1 MKCDQSSLPS
11 RVSIFLVALAG
22 LGLLAAGPASA
33 RGDDRAAAPRAANDA
48 AASTRAAAIAQTVTI
63 ERDSFGVPHV
73 SGPTDA
79 SCVFGFIYAQAE
91 DYFWQIED
99 SYLRSL
105 GRAAEVYGEKSL
117 PDDLVNRALEI
128 STLSK
133 AEYENASP
141 KTKEICQAIADGLNY
156 YLAQNPQVKPRLIT
170 HFEPWHP
177 EAFRRFILYQSFIYG
192 KSGLGAADILSAV
205 EEIRDNKVTAVTF
218 PAGLRA
224 EILAIE
230 QNRQNMSEHVGSNMW
245 AVSPQKSASGKALMF
260 INPHQPFFGPGQW
273 YEGHV
278 KSDEGWNLL
287 GACFF
292 GSPFPTLGFNGHIAW
307 SHTVNNPDIV
317 DLYAI
322 SFDDK
327 SDPLKYRFGDGSKQ
341 AVAWTDQVIVKGE
354 AGSVARKFRF
364 KKTHQGPLVAVR
376 DGKPL
381 AIRLAKLDA
390 PGALEQSYAMGKAKS
405 VAEFKDAMRPCSLP
419 MFNAIVAD
427 TGGNIFYVYNGAV
440 PKRSAK
446 FDWTKP
452 VDGSNPETDWQGY
465 LAFDELPQLENPKC
479 GFLQNCNQSP
489 LSTTP
494 VAKELLSGEVDEN
507 PKPSQFP
514 PYLMATERERDNPR
528 AQISRRILH
537 SDPQF
542 DYDEWTRDGF
552 STKILEAELRIPD
565 LVKDWETLTS
575 KEPERAAK
583 LKEAIELL
591 KGWDCISSVD
601 SVAMTIFAEGYD
613 RVQRMVAKRDIQ
625 NLPRIRALESAISD
639 LEKAQGTWKVA
650 WGDVNRLQRVHGS
663 QVDMQGRGAFSD
675 DRPSLP
681 IAGAPGPLGVVFN
694 FYTIPQQGQKR
705 RYGVAGHSFV
715 AVVELAEQP
724 RAKTILQFGESGD
737 PASPHWFDQA
747 ALYAKKEF
755 KPSWYSQ
762 ADIQAHSER
771 RYHPGENATAASS
784 SSAPAGIR

>member
-22 LGLLAAGPASA
+22 LGIFTAGPVSS
-33 RGDDRAAAPRAANDA
+33 RGDDRSAPRTAQGAAATARA
-48 AASTRAAAIAQTVTI
+48 RAIAQTVTI

-133 AEYENASP
+133 AEYETASP

-156 YLAQNPQVKPRLIT
+156 YLAKNPQLKPRLIT

-192 KSGLGAADILSAV
+192 KSGLGAGDILSAV
-205 EEIRDNKVTAVTF
+205 EEIRDNKVAAVTF
-218 PAGLRA
+218 PAKLKA

-278 KSDEGWNLL
+278 KSGEGWNLL

-327 SDPLKYRFGDGSKQ
+327 GDPLKYRFGDGSKQ
-341 AVAWTDQVIVKGE
+341 AVAWTDQVVVKGE
-354 AGSVARKFRF
+354 AGSVTRTFRF

-381 AIRLAKLDA
+381 AIRLAKLEA
-390 PGALEQSYAMGKAKS
+390 PGALEQSYAMGRAKS
-405 VAEFKDAMRPCSLP
+405 VAEFKEAMRPCNLP

-507 PKPSQFP
+507 PKASQFP

-565 LVKDWETLTS
+565 LVKDWETLAR

-583 LKEAIELL
+583 LKEAVDLL

-601 SVAMTIFAEGYD
+601 SVAMTLFAEGYD

-625 NLPRIRALESAISD
+625 NFPRIRALESAISD
-639 LEKAQGTWKVA
+639 LEKTQGTWKVA

-675 DRPSLP
+675 ERPSLP

-694 FYTIPQQGQKR
+694 FYTIPQQGQKS

-715 AVVELAEQP
+715 AAVELAPQP
-724 RAKTILQFGESGD
+724 RAMTILQFGESGD

-747 ALYAKKEF
+747 GLYAKKEF
-755 KPSWYSQ
+755 KPSWYAQ

-771 RYHPGENATAASS
+771 RYHPGENATAGSS
-784 SSAPAGIR
+784 GSERERIR